1 MAGARRATPG
11 ALETVLRAQADVLGA
26 ANASA
31 AAQRLVDGLAQ
42 RLALDLVALAFVQGE
57 RLQQLHVSA
66 GTLAPVGSPLAR
78 QLVNAMHEALDQRCG
93 LLTPLPP
100 GQTEAVP
107 RIRAAQQQL
116 LDLQGGS
123 LVCVLLQPHAE
134 RDSPHAPPP
143 LGVLC
148 AMRQQGDPLPLEPS
162 DLRLLQNVAAF
173 ATPALGLLRAQDQR
187 LRTRL
192 QRRLGWR
199 VPLHQRRTRQLG
211 SAALALALVAA
222 LQWPAPHRVGGT
234 AKVQGTEQRL
244 LVAPHA
250 GFLQQ
255 VHVRPGDHVRAGQL
269 LVEMAD
275 PELRTERDRWASQLE
290 QAQSSVAEA
299 NARADRTQLVM
310 QMAKAAEAQA
320 QLDLVQSQLD
330 RTRITAPFDAVV
342 LQGDLSQRLGTPLEL
357 GAELLTL
364 APAGHWR
371 VVVAVDERD
380 IGDVAVGQTGTL
392 ALSALPWDTLD
403 LRVARITPMATAQD
417 GHNVFE
423 VEAELL
429 DPPPGL
435 RPGLVGRARIDV
447 GQRALAAGLLQAA
460 AQRARQAWW
469 WWWG

>member
-1 MAGARRATPG
+1 
-11 ALETVLRAQADVLGA
+11 
-26 ANASA
+26 
-31 AAQRLVDGLAQ
+31 
-42 RLALDLVALAFVQGE
+42 
-57 RLQQLHVSA
+57 
-66 GTLAPVGSPLAR
+66 
-78 QLVNAMHEALDQRCG
+78 
-93 LLTPLPP
+93 
-100 GQTEAVP
+100 
-107 RIRAAQQQL
+107 
-116 LDLQGGS
+116 
-123 LVCVLLQPHAE
+123 
-134 RDSPHAPPP
+134 
-143 LGVLC
+143 
-148 AMRQQGDPLPLEPS
+148 
-162 DLRLLQNVAAF
+162 
-173 ATPALGLLRAQDQR
+173 
-187 LRTRL
+187 
-192 QRRLGWR
+192 
-199 VPLHQRRTRQLG
+199 
-211 SAALALALVAA
+211 
-222 LQWPAPHRVGGT
+222 
-234 AKVQGTEQRL
+234 
-244 LVAPHA
+244 
-250 GFLQQ
+250 